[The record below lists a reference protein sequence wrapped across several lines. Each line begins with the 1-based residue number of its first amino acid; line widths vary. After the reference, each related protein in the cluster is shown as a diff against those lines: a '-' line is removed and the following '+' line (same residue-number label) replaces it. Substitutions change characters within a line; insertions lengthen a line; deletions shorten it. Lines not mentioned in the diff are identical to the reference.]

1 MGNDIR
7 IKLRLTREPQTVD
20 EVLDAAYSD
29 KDVCR
34 TASKKALPD
43 IALRAFVDRLA
54 YRILALESRA
64 ANPVAAQETKQ
75 AEPDCLLSRSVR
87 SLGLPI
93 RAVSAAYRCGAQTVG
108 DLTNV
113 TEAQL
118 MSMRNFGDASLA
130 AVKQRLGSLGLSLAS
145 PPPPLVAAPTASQPQ
160 SPTPRVFTA
169 G

>member
-43 IALRAFVDRLA
+43 LALRAFVDRLA

-64 ANPVAAQETKQ
+64 ANPVAAQEAKQ
-75 AEPDCLLSRSVR
+75 ANDKPTYPHDRIAMLNDRLKKLLDLNAPDVIIKNEKDRLRN
-87 SLGLPI
+87 
-93 RAVSAAYRCGAQTVG
+93 TV
-108 DLTNV
+108 
-113 TEAQL
+113 
-118 MSMRNFGDASLA
+118 
-130 AVKQRLGSLGLSLAS
+130 
-145 PPPPLVAAPTASQPQ
+145 VAACGRLRSTKD
-160 SPTPRVFTA
+160 
-169 G
+169 